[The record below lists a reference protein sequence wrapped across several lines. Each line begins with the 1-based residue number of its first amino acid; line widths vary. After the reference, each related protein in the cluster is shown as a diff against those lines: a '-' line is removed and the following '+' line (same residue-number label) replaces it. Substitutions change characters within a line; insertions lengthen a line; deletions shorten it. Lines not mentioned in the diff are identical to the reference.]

1 MALVLTIGL
10 IAARLAPSRGVYT
23 IAEVQVG
30 LDLWWGAIL
39 LVRIPLVSQHRP
51 TPQCAPPASTPAQDP
66 KSACRTFVLSC
77 GCDQSLTQPHRISP
91 HDPYSRCK
99 ERLP

>member
-30 LDLWWGAIL
+30 LDLWLGAIL

-51 TPQCAPPASTPAQDP
+51 TPQYQR
-66 KSACRTFVLSC
+66 KIREVLVELLC
-77 GCDQSLTQPHRISP
+77 YLVGVT
-91 HDPYSRCK
+91 SR
-99 ERLP
+99 